1 MAEGALRATKAAPA
15 AGRQAPALSQAPAHA
30 AVPRRM
36 LSQPGEAPQRN
47 AGTRAARGLSGA
59 SSAQSASPRQ
69 RYARAFL
76 DSVRGAAPASGH
88 DLTKVDGTNSSWSEY
103 SSNADPPRPSLTLQA
118 KLAVGTATDAAE
130 QEADRVAAAVVS
142 GQPSPYSSGWQPASP
157 AAGPTAL
164 VQRQR
169 GAGPTSVAGPQQFT
183 GTPGTVFETTVN
195 GITVRFY
202 LAKAELDQE
211 KKVTKNLATLTAQ
224 IKKLNALV
232 TGQAFAVT
240 QLFIYTGATTGF
252 RLILGTPTIYIDS
265 KYAVAGDIGS
275 VTHEMGH
282 AIAHSYLQTST
293 ADADSEQ
300 SKRLRA
306 MLQGVADVYVE
317 LGATKQEKLSKLG
330 ADLAGQDDKDKEV
343 PLGYFMVS
351 PSSWSAKAKQEP
363 EHPWDN
369 YEEFLASAFEGFVV
383 NRKGLESSIAK
394 FSKRD
399 SAIAAPAKRLMS
411 LLKQFQAG
419 PSGKAVP
426 APKDVARAQR
436 EIDRAGG
443 VPQVERTDKGGYHY
457 PEVQSSRPGGSTPEA
472 PVNPPLLY
480 LVDPNTLKEEGP
492 LRRSG
497 AGHEGPAVAPSI
509 VHEVLGTPGQPLEA
523 RTAGFMASRLGHD
536 FGRVRVHADTQAAAS
551 ARAVGANAYTVG
563 RHVVF
568 GPDRYRPG
576 TPAGDELIAHEL
588 THVLQQQ
595 SQTPRVQ
602 RDPDDHPDSRE
613 DPGRFHAV
621 HEALFV
627 KAPSGGTP
635 APWVDAT
642 AADPGSAGVIIGQFK
657 ARFRQF
663 VKDHPLAV
671 GGDVPTKT
679 TQGQAEEDAIRADEK
694 IRSRFPQISQPVN
707 EPALRS
713 AVSILS
719 EAQTSSED
727 FLLQWLDN
735 RLNIWTDVN
744 DYAIDASDARYQQ
757 MLKDLLNDAEIGKD
771 LKVLASRQAAFTEGE
786 GGARRVFLH
795 RGAGKDL
802 RRGILTHELIH
813 FYSNAAFREWTG
825 ATTAPR
831 VYGEGFTEFLTRM
844 VLQDPSRKQYEEHF
858 QKVNELVAKFASEDD
873 IARAYFLGEVWRLEM
888 ESGVA
893 SKQFEQLTGLRP
905 RPSRREEAT
914 RSRTGP
920 GIVEVVVPGRHYR
933 FMNLGHD
940 QATPKPEHETALR
953 TIWERSVRDEP
964 GARLRFVGHS
974 SSPGSLRHN
983 EELSLRRSAA
993 FYALARAIGVP
1004 EDRLLE
1010 ADAPPHHGETAP
1022 TATESNAEG
1031 RAYNRRVELFVVRP

>member
-1 MAEGALRATKAAPA
+1 LC
-15 AGRQAPALSQAPAHA
+15 L
-30 AVPRRM
+30 
-36 LSQPGEAPQRN
+36 
-47 AGTRAARGLSGA
+47 
-59 SSAQSASPRQ
+59 
-69 RYARAFL
+69 
-76 DSVRGAAPASGH
+76 
-88 DLTKVDGTNSSWSEY
+88 
-103 SSNADPPRPSLTLQA
+103 SNADPTRQSLTLQA
-118 KLAVGTATDAAE
+118 KLAVGSARDAAE

-142 GQPSPYSSGWQPASP
+142 TQLSPYSSGWQPASP

-169 GAGPTSVAGPQQFT
+169 GAGAAPVVNVQQVT
-183 GTPGTVFETTVN
+183 GTPGTVFEATVN

-202 LAKAELDQE
+202 LAKGELDQA
-211 KKVTKNLATLTAQ
+211 KAVGNNLATLTAQ

-232 TGQAFAVT
+232 TDQAFAVT

-282 AIAHSYLQTST
+282 AITHSYLQTST
-293 ADADSEQ
+293 ANADPKQSE
-300 SKRLRA
+300 RLRA
-306 MLQGVADVYVE
+306 MLQGVADVY
-317 LGATKQEKLSKLG
+317 LALRATKQEKLSKLG
-330 ADLAGQDDKDKEV
+330 ADLAGQDDKEV
-343 PLGYFMVS
+343 PLGHFMVS
-351 PSSWSAKAKQEP
+351 PSSWSAKTKQEP

-369 YEEFLASAFEGFVV
+369 YDEFFASAFEGFAL

-394 FSKRD
+394 FSKKD
-399 SAIAAPAKRLMS
+399 SAIAAPAKRLLS
-411 LLKQFQAG
+411 LLEQFQAG
-419 PSGKAVP
+419 SSGKTVP
-426 APKDVARAQR
+426 APKDVAKAEQ
-436 EIDRAGG
+436 EIDRAGA
-443 VPQVERTDKGGYHY
+443 VPRVEPTPKGGYHY
-457 PEVQSSRPGGSTPEA
+457 PEVHSSRPGGSTPEA
-472 PVNPPLLY
+472 PVKPPLLY
-480 LVDPNTLKEEGP
+480 LVDPHTLEEEGP
-492 LRRSG
+492 VRRSG

-523 RTAGFMASRLGHD
+523 GTADFMASRLGHD
-536 FGRVRVHADTQAAAS
+536 FGGVRVHADTQAAAS
-551 ARAVGANAYTVG
+551 ALAVGANAYTVG
-563 RHVVF
+563 LHVVF

-576 TPAGDELIAHEL
+576 TPTGDELIAHEL

-595 SQTPRVQ
+595 NQTPRVQ

-657 ARFRQF
+657 ARFRQH

-671 GGDVPTKT
+671 GGTVQTKT
-679 TQGQAEEDAIRADEK
+679 TQDQAEEGAIRADEK

-707 EPALRS
+707 KSALRS

-744 DYAIDASDARYQQ
+744 DYAIDASDARYQR
-757 MLKDLLNDAEIGKD
+757 MLKDLLNDAEIGAD

-786 GGARRVFLH
+786 GGARRVSLH
-795 RGAGKDL
+795 RGAAEDL

-813 FYSNAAFREWTG
+813 FYSHAAFREWAE

-831 VYGEGFTEFLTRM
+831 VYGEGFTEFLTRR
-844 VLQDPSRKQYEEHF
+844 VLQDASRKQYEEHL

-893 SKQFEQLTGLRP
+893 SKQFEELTGLRP

-914 RSRTGP
+914 RSSTGP

-953 TIWERSVRDEP
+953 TIWEQSARDEP
-964 GARLRFVGHS
+964 SARLRFIGHS

-983 EELSLRRSAA
+983 QELSLRRSAA
-993 FYALARAIGVP
+993 FYALARTIGVP

-1022 TATESNAEG
+1022 TATESNAQG